1 MKKVVKLTII
11 CVSFFLIQ
19 NVFAADNLKWL
30 SNSIID
36 ICNAPE
42 FSYKQRID
50 IAAERY
56 MQLITDAKKSG
67 DEGDTE
73 LLVKAYEAFAELFN
87 SYDALAQR
95 DAWNRKFL
103 AKLNVKSPLDFNI
116 YLYMA
121 GSYMES
127 SEEDVYK
134 AVTSFKYQGDATLG
148 LKFLSDIP
156 TPVAKLDKYDQA
168 RYYAMQGTLLVFGGK
183 HDDAVKAFAKASEL
197 VKAEFG
203 NTSPE
208 HLYFRMFEELPYSAK
223 GDFKKA
229 LSVASKTEDDLRKT
243 KLNLSYIGKTIRGTD
258 FVEYSSLLNRMAS
271 YSRMLGD
278 SKKELKYNEQA
289 LEAAYDNFGSDN
301 RMLKPYQALSLPVS
315 GPQVFLDRTVFD
327 IKEQVANSY
336 YLIGKKKESLEMY
349 KELISD
355 YKRDANSASG
365 YSTLNIAKVKAMMEP
380 LTIIAPLCASRFPE
394 DKEIQ
399 ELAYDCTL
407 QYKNFSLYAENLVQ
421 KMVQLDKSK
430 DVKDIYARILNIK
443 KKIVKNPEDEIDYRD
458 ELNQLNDQL
467 LVELDFSTYGNL
479 MNISWKDVQ
488 SALTKESA
496 AIEFLEYTKTD
507 GKKAYLA
514 SILKNTG
521 VPYTIKIC
529 DDDFIASIKDAY
541 KSPEAYEA
549 IWGSILAELKGVK
562 KIYFSPTGRFH
573 YIGIEYLQDKSGK
586 ILNQKVDMF
595 RMSSTR
601 ELANVASKKNEN
613 NTVIYGGILYNAN
626 GKKENEGTTR
636 GGLNYLPQ
644 TLEEVKNISKTL
656 NNYSKIQQYTEKTAT
671 EESFKQLSGKDIN
684 ILHIA
689 THGFYWTERNAKH
702 MKMPFLVKGKNRTA
716 EDKAMSRSGLFMAGA
731 NSVLTGQKVGT
742 DKEDGVL
749 TSSEIAQLDLRNVD
763 LIVLSACQTA
773 LGETNS
779 DGVFGLQRGFKKAG
793 AHTLVMSLWKVDD
806 EATQILMTD
815 FYKNIASGQK
825 MHDAFVSAQK
835 HLKETQNGKF
845 SDPYYWA
852 AFVMLDAV

>member
-1 MKKVVKLTII
+1 MKKTIKFI
-11 CVSFFLIQ
+11 CISFFLVQ
-19 NVFAADNLKWL
+19 STFAADNLKWL

-42 FSYKQRID
+42 FSYKQRIE
-50 IAAERY
+50 IGAERFGL
-56 MQLITDAKKSG
+56 LIEDAKKSG

-73 LLVKAYEAFAELFN
+73 LLAKAYEAFAGVFN
-87 SYDALAQR
+87 SFDALAQR
-95 DAWNRKFL
+95 DVWNRKFL
-103 AKLNVKSPLDFNI
+103 AKLNVKTPLDFNI

-121 GSYMES
+121 ASYMES

-134 AVTSFKYQGDATLG
+134 AVTSFKYQGDASFG
-148 LKFLSDIP
+148 LKFLQDIP
-156 TPVAKLDKYDQA
+156 TPAAKLDKYDQA
-168 RYYAMQGTLLVFGGK
+168 RYYAMLGTLQVFGGK
-183 HDDAVKAFAKASEL
+183 HDEAIKSFSKASEL

-203 NTSPE
+203 STSPE
-208 HLYFRMFEELPYSAK
+208 YLYFKMFEEIPYSAK

-229 LSVASKTEDDLRKT
+229 LAVASKTEETMRNT
-243 KLNLSYIGKTIRGTD
+243 KQTLSYIGKTIRGTD
-258 FVEYSSLLNRMAS
+258 FVEFSSLLNRMAA
-271 YSRMLGD
+271 YSKMLGD

-301 RMLKPYQALSLPVS
+301 RMLKPYQALSLPPS

-336 YLIGKKKESLEMY
+336 YLVRKKKESLEMY

-355 YKRDANSASG
+355 YKRSANSASG
-365 YSTLNIAKVKAMMEP
+365 YSTLDIAKVKAMMEP

-430 DVKDIYARILNIK
+430 DVKDIYAKIQNIK
-443 KKIVKNPEDEIDYRD
+443 KKIIKNPEDEIDYRD

-479 MNISWKDVQ
+479 MNVSWRDVQ
-488 SALTKESA
+488 SALTKTSA
-496 AIEFLEYTKTD
+496 AIEFLEYIKAD
-507 GKKAYLA
+507 GHKAYLA

-529 DDDFIASIKDAY
+529 DDDLIAGIKDAY

-549 IWGSILAELKGVK
+549 IWGSILAELKGIK
-562 KIYFSPTGRFH
+562 KIYFSPTGRF
-573 YIGIEYLQDKSGK
+573 YDIGIEYLQDKQGK
-586 ILNQKVDMF
+586 ILNQKLDMY
-595 RMSSTR
+595 RLSSTR
-601 ELANVASKKNEN
+601 ELAEARKSAIDNHS
-613 NTVIYGGILYNAN
+613 VIYGGIIYNTN
-626 GKKENEGTTR
+626 GDKSNTSNSR

-644 TLEEVKNISKTL
+644 TLEEAKNVEKTL
-656 NNYSKIQQYTEKTAT
+656 RTSSKVKTFTDKAAT
-671 EESFKQLSGKDIN
+671 EESFKLLSGTPIGV
-684 ILHIA
+684 LHVA
-689 THGFYWTERNAKH
+689 THGFYWTERNAKR

-716 EDKAMSRSGLFMAGA
+716 EDKAMSRSGLFLA
-731 NSVLTGQKVGT
+731 NANNVLTGGNIEKN
-742 DKEDGVL
+742 KEDGVL
-749 TSSEIAQLDLRNVD
+749 TSSEIAQLNLQNVD
-763 LIVLSACQTA
+763 LVVLSACQTA
-773 LGETNS
+773 LGESNS

-806 EATQILMTD
+806 EATQILMSD
-815 FYKNIASGQK
+815 FYKKIASGKQ
-825 MHDAFVSAQK
+825 MHEAFVSAQK
-835 HLKETQNGKF
+835 HLREVQNGKF

-852 AFVMLDAV
+852 AFVMLDAII

>member
-1 MKKVVKLTII
+1 MKKSSILFATLLLA
-11 CVSFFLIQ
+11 STL
-19 NVFAADNLKWL
+19 FAADNLKWL

-73 LLVKAYEAFAELFN
+73 LLAKAYEAFADLFN

-103 AKLNVKSPLDFNI
+103 AKLNVKNPLDFNI

-183 HDDAVKAFAKASEL
+183 HDDAIKAFAKASEL

-203 NTSPE
+203 GTSPE
-208 HLYFRMFEELPYSAK
+208 FLYFRMFEELPYSAK

-243 KLNLSYIGKTIRGTD
+243 KLNLTYIGKTILGTD

-271 YSRMLGD
+271 YSRLLGD

-289 LEAAYDNFGSDN
+289 LESAYDNFGSDN
-301 RMLKPYQALSLPVS
+301 RMLRPYQALSLPPS
-315 GPQVFLDRTVFD
+315 GPQVFLERTVFD

-336 YLIGKKKESLEMY
+336 YLVGKKKESLEMY

-355 YKRDANSASG
+355 YKRSANSASG
-365 YSTLNIAKVKAMMEP
+365 YSSLNIAMVKAMMEP
-380 LTIIAPLCASRFPE
+380 LTVIAPLCASRFPE

-399 ELAYDCTL
+399 QLAYDCTL

-421 KMVQLDKSK
+421 KMVQLDKNK
-430 DVKDIYARILNIK
+430 DVKDIYAKILKIK
-443 KKIVKNPEDEIDYRD
+443 KKITQNPEEELDYRD
-458 ELNQLNDQL
+458 ELNQLNSQL

-479 MNISWKDVQ
+479 MNVSWKDVQ
-488 SALTKESA
+488 SALTKTSA
-496 AIEFLEYTKTD
+496 AIEFLEYTKDD

-514 SILKNTG
+514 SILKDTG
-521 VPYTIKIC
+521 TPYIIRIC
-529 DDDFIASIKDAY
+529 DDDLIAGIKDAY
-541 KSPEAYEA
+541 KSSEAYEA
-549 IWGSILAELKGVK
+549 IWGPVLAELKGIK
-562 KIYFSPTGRFH
+562 KIYFSPTGRF
-573 YIGIEYLQDKSGK
+573 YDIGIEYLQDKQGN
-586 ILNQKVDMF
+586 ILNQKLDMY
-595 RMSSTR
+595 RLSSTR
-601 ELANVASKKNEN
+601 ELAEARKATIDKHS
-613 NTVIYGGILYNAN
+613 VIYGGIIYNPN
-626 GKKENEGTTR
+626 GDKSNSSNSR

-644 TLEEVKNISKTL
+644 TLQEAKNVEKTL
-656 NNYSKIQQYTEKTAT
+656 KTSSKVQTFTDKTAT
-671 EESFKQLSGKDIN
+671 EESFKLLSGAPIGV
-684 ILHIA
+684 LHIA
-689 THGFYWTERNAKH
+689 THGFYWTERNAKR

-716 EDKAMSRSGLFMAGA
+716 EDKAMSRSGLFFA
-731 NSVLTGQKVGT
+731 NANNVLTGGNVEKSQ
-742 DKEDGVL
+742 EDGVL
-749 TSSEIAQLDLRNVD
+749 TSSEIAQLNLQDVD
-763 LIVLSACQTA
+763 LVVLSACQTA

-806 EATQILMTD
+806 EATQILMSD
-815 FYKNIASGQK
+815 FYKQIASGK
-825 MHDAFVSAQK
+825 KLHEAFVSAQK
-835 HLKETQNGKF
+835 HLRESQNGKF

>member
-1 MKKVVKLTII
+1 MTFMKKSSILFATLLLA
-11 CVSFFLIQ
+11 SSL
-19 NVFAADNLKWL
+19 FAADNLKWL

-116 YLYMA
+116 YLYMV

-183 HDDAVKAFAKASEL
+183 YDDAVKAFAKASEL
-197 VKAEFG
+197 VKVEFG

-229 LSVASKTEDDLRKT
+229 LSVASKTEEDLRKT

-430 DVKDIYARILNIK
+430 DVKDIYAKIQNIK
-443 KKIVKNPEDEIDYRD
+443 KKITKNPEEEIDYRD

-479 MNISWKDVQ
+479 MNVSWKDVQ
-488 SALTKESA
+488 SALTKTSA
-496 AIEFLEYTKTD
+496 AIEFLEYIKPD

-529 DDDFIASIKDAY
+529 DDDFIANIKDAY

-549 IWGSILAELKGVK
+549 IWGPVLAELKGVK
-562 KIYFSPTGRFH
+562 KIYFSPTGRF
-573 YIGIEYLQDKSGK
+573 YDIGIEYLQNKQGG
-586 ILNQKVDMF
+586 ILNQKLDMY
-595 RMSSTR
+595 RLSSTR
-601 ELANVASKKNEN
+601 ELAEARKAAIDNHS
-613 NTVIYGGILYNAN
+613 VIYGGIIYNPSGDKSNASN
-626 GKKENEGTTR
+626 SR

-644 TLEEVKNISKTL
+644 TLQEAKNVEKTL
-656 NNYSKIQQYTEKTAT
+656 KTSSKVKTFTDKAAT
-671 EESFKQLSGKDIN
+671 EESFKLLSGSPIGV
-684 ILHIA
+684 LHVA
-689 THGFYWTERNAKH
+689 THGFYWTERNAKR

-716 EDKAMSRSGLFMAGA
+716 EDKAMSRSGLFFA
-731 NSVLTGQKVGT
+731 NANNVLTGGSIEKN
-742 DKEDGVL
+742 KEDGVL
-749 TSSEIAQLDLRNVD
+749 TSSEIAQLNLQDVD
-763 LIVLSACQTA
+763 LVVLSACQTA

-793 AHTLVMSLWKVDD
+793 ARTLVMSLWKVDD
-806 EATQILMTD
+806 EATQILMSD
-815 FYKNIASGQK
+815 FYKQIASGK
-825 MHDAFVSAQK
+825 KLHEAFVSAQK
-835 HLKETQNGKF
+835 HLRESQNGKF

>member
-1 MKKVVKLTII
+1 MSKVVKAYIACI
-11 CVSFFLIQ
+11 SFFLIQ
-19 NVFAADNLKWL
+19 NTFAADNLKWL

-42 FSYKQRID
+42 FSYKQRIE
-50 IAAERY
+50 IGAERY
-56 MQLITDAKKSG
+56 DQLITDAKKAG

-73 LLVKAYEAFAELFN
+73 LLAKAYEAFAGLFN
-87 SYDALAQR
+87 SYDALVQR

-103 AKLNVKSPLDFNI
+103 AKLNVKNPLDFNI
-116 YLYMA
+116 YLYMTA
-121 GSYMES
+121 SYMES

-148 LKFLSDIP
+148 IKFLQDIS

-168 RYYAMQGTLLVFGGK
+168 RYYAMQGTLQVFGGK
-183 HDDAVKAFAKASEL
+183 YDDAIKVFTKASEL

-208 HLYFRMFEELPYSAK
+208 YLYFRMFEELPYSAK

-229 LSVASKTEDDLRKT
+229 LSVASKTEEMMRNT
-243 KLNLSYIGKTIRGTD
+243 KQTLSYIGKTIRGSD
-258 FVEYSSLLNRMAS
+258 FVEYASLLNRMAA
-271 YSRMLGD
+271 YSKRLGD
-278 SKKELKYNEQA
+278 SKNELEYNEQA

-301 RMLKPYQALSLPVS
+301 RMLKPYQALSLPPS
-315 GPQVFLDRTVFD
+315 GPQVFLDRNVFD

-336 YLIGKKKESLEMY
+336 YLAGKKKESLEMY

-355 YKRDANSASG
+355 YKRSANSASG
-365 YSTLNIAKVKAMMEP
+365 YSTLDIAKVKAMMEP

-430 DVKDIYARILNIK
+430 DVKDIYAKIQNIK
-443 KKIVKNPEDEIDYRD
+443 KKITKNPEEEIDYRD

-479 MNISWKDVQ
+479 MNVSWKDVQ

-514 SILKNTG
+514 SILKNAG

-529 DDDFIASIKDAY
+529 DDDFIANIKDAY

-549 IWGSILAELKGVK
+549 IWGPVLAELKGVK
-562 KIYFSPTGRFH
+562 KIYFSPTGRF
-573 YIGIEYLQDKSGK
+573 YDIGIEYLQDKSGK
-586 ILNQKVDMF
+586 ILNQKIDTY
-595 RMSSTR
+595 RTSSTR
-601 ELANVASKKNEN
+601 ELANAAQKKSES
-613 NTVIYGGILYNAN
+613 NTVIYGGIIYNAD

-656 NNYSKIQQYTEKTAT
+656 NKYSKIQQYTEKNAT
-671 EESFKQLSGKDIN
+671 EESFKLLSGKDIN

-689 THGFYWTERNAKH
+689 THGFYWTERNAKR

-731 NSVLTGQKVGT
+731 NGVLTGQKNGSG
-742 DKEDGVL
+742 KEDGVL
-749 TSSEIAQLDLRNVD
+749 TSSEIAQLDLHNVD

>member
-1 MKKVVKLTII
+1 MRKPTILFATLLLA
-11 CVSFFLIQ
+11 SSL
-19 NVFAADNLKWL
+19 FAADNLKWL

-116 YLYMA
+116 YLYMV

-183 HDDAVKAFAKASEL
+183 YDDAVKAFAKASEL
-197 VKAEFG
+197 VKVEFG

-229 LSVASKTEDDLRKT
+229 LSVASKTEEDLRKT

-430 DVKDIYARILNIK
+430 DVKDIYAKIQNIK
-443 KKIVKNPEDEIDYRD
+443 KKITKNPEEEIDYRD

-479 MNISWKDVQ
+479 MNVSWKDVQ
-488 SALTKESA
+488 SALTKTSA
-496 AIEFLEYTKTD
+496 AIEFLEYIKPD

-529 DDDFIASIKDAY
+529 DDDFIANIKDAY

-549 IWGSILAELKGVK
+549 IWGPVLAELKGVK
-562 KIYFSPTGRFH
+562 KIYFSPTGRF
-573 YIGIEYLQDKSGK
+573 YDIGIEYLQDKQGG
-586 ILNQKVDMF
+586 ILNQKLDMY
-595 RMSSTR
+595 RLSSTR
-601 ELANVASKKNEN
+601 ELAEARKAAIDKHS
-613 NTVIYGGILYNAN
+613 VIYGGIIYNPN
-626 GKKENEGTTR
+626 GDKSNASNSR

-644 TLEEVKNISKTL
+644 TLEEAKNVEKTL
-656 NNYSKIQQYTEKTAT
+656 KTSSKVKTFTDKAAT
-671 EESFKQLSGKDIN
+671 EESFKLLSGSPIGV
-684 ILHIA
+684 LHVA
-689 THGFYWTERNAKH
+689 THGFYWTERNAKR

-716 EDKAMSRSGLFMAGA
+716 EDKAMSRSGLFFA
-731 NSVLTGQKVGT
+731 NANNVLTGGSIEKN
-742 DKEDGVL
+742 KEDGVL
-749 TSSEIAQLDLRNVD
+749 TSSEIAQLNLQDVD
-763 LIVLSACQTA
+763 LVVLSACQTA

-793 AHTLVMSLWKVDD
+793 ARTLVMSLWKVDD
-806 EATQILMTD
+806 EATQILMSD
-815 FYKNIASGQK
+815 FYKQIASGK
-825 MHDAFVSAQK
+825 PLHEAFVSAQK
-835 HLKETQNGKF
+835 HLRESQNGKF

>member
-1 MKKVVKLTII
+1 MSLKKTKVLFVTLLLAST
-11 CVSFFLIQ
+11 L
-19 NVFAADNLKWL
+19 FAADNLKWL

-73 LLVKAYEAFAELFN
+73 LLAKAYEAFADLFN
-87 SYDALAQR
+87 SYDALVQR
-95 DAWNRKFL
+95 DTWNRKFL
-103 AKLNVKSPLDFNI
+103 AKLNVKNPLDFNI

-127 SEEDVYK
+127 SDEDVYK

-168 RYYAMQGTLLVFGGK
+168 RYFAMQGTLLVFGGK
-183 HDDAVKAFAKASEL
+183 HDDAIKAFAKASEL
-197 VKAEFG
+197 VKTEFG
-203 NTSPE
+203 ESSPE
-208 HLYFRMFEELPYSAK
+208 YLYFRMFEELPYSAK

-229 LSVASKTEDDLRKT
+229 LSVASKTEEDLRKT
-243 KLNLSYIGKTIRGTD
+243 KLNLSYIGKTIQGTD
-258 FVEYSSLLNRMAS
+258 FIEYSSLLNRMAA
-271 YSRMLGD
+271 YSKKLGD
-278 SKKELKYNEQA
+278 SKKELNYNEQA
-289 LEAAYDNFGSDN
+289 LESAYDNFGSDN
-301 RMLKPYQALSLPVS
+301 HLLRPYQALSLPLS

-349 KELISD
+349 KELIGD

-394 DKEIQ
+394 DADIQ
-399 ELAYDCTL
+399 KLAYDGTL

-430 DVKDIYARILNIK
+430 DVKNIYAKIQNIK
-443 KKIVKNPEDEIDYRD
+443 KKIVKNPEDELDYRD
-458 ELNQLNDQL
+458 ELNQLNSQL
-467 LVELDFSTYGNL
+467 LVELDFSTYGSL
-479 MNISWKDVQ
+479 MNVSWKDVQ

-496 AIEFLEYTKTD
+496 AIEFLEYTKDD

-514 SILKNTG
+514 SILRNQG
-521 VPYTIKIC
+521 APRTIKIC
-529 DDDFIASIKDAY
+529 DEDFIANAKDAY
-541 KSPEAYEA
+541 KSAEVYDA
-549 IWGSILAELKGVK
+549 IWGPILAELKDVK
-562 KIYFSPTGRFH
+562 KIYFSPAGRFH
-573 YIGIEYLQDKSGK
+573 DIGIEYLQDKSGN
-586 ILNQKVDMF
+586 ILNQRIDMF

-601 ELANVASKKNEN
+601 ELAKVSKKTGEH

-626 GKKENEGTTR
+626 GKKENSGKTR

-644 TLEEVKNISKTL
+644 TLEEAKNISKTL
-656 NNYSKIQQYTEKTAT
+656 NGYSKIQEYTEKTAT
-671 EESFKQLSGKDIN
+671 EESFKLLSGNDIN

-716 EDKAMSRSGLFMAGA
+716 EDKAMSRSGLFMASA
-731 NSVLTGQKVGT
+731 NEVLTGQKVDA
-742 DKEDGVL
+742 DKDDGVL
-749 TSSEIAQLDLRNVD
+749 TSSEIAQLDLHNVD

-773 LGETNS
+773 LGEANS

-806 EATQILMTD
+806 EATQILMSQ
-815 FYKNIASGQK
+815 FYKNIAAGK
-825 MHDAFVSAQK
+825 NFHTAFAMAQQN
-835 HLKETQNGKF
+835 LRQTQNGKF

>member
-1 MKKVVKLTII
+1 MNKSSILFIILLLTNT
-11 CVSFFLIQ
+11 L
-19 NVFAADNLKWL
+19 FAANNLKWL

-36 ICNAPE
+36 ICNSPE

-50 IAAERY
+50 MAAERY
-56 MQLITDAKKSG
+56 MLLISDAQKSG

-73 LLVKAYEAFAELFN
+73 LLAKAYEAFANLFN

-95 DAWNRKFL
+95 DAWNRMFL
-103 AKLNVKSPLDFNI
+103 AKLNVKNPLDFNI

-134 AVTSFKYQGDATLG
+134 AVTSFKYQGDATFG

-156 TPVAKLDKYDQA
+156 IPVAKLDKYDQA
-168 RYYAMQGTLLVFGGK
+168 RYYAMQGTLLVFGGM
-183 HDDAVKAFAKASEL
+183 HDDAVKAFSKSLEL
-197 VKAEFG
+197 AKAEFG
-203 NTSPE
+203 GTSPE
-208 HLYFRMFEELPYSAK
+208 YLYFRMFEELPYSSK

-229 LSVASKTEDDLRKT
+229 FSVASKTEDELRKT

-271 YSRMLGD
+271 YCRMLGD

-289 LEAAYDNFGSDN
+289 LESAYDNFGSDN
-301 RMLKPYQALSLPVS
+301 HMLKPYQALSLPPS
-315 GPQVFLDRTVFD
+315 GPQVYLDRTVFD

-355 YKRDANSASG
+355 YKRAANSASG

-380 LTIIAPLCASRFPE
+380 LTIIAPLCAYRFPE
-394 DKEIQ
+394 DTDIQ

-421 KMVQLDKSK
+421 KMVQLDRSK
-430 DVKDIYARILNIK
+430 DVKDIYAKILDIK
-443 KKIVKNPEDEIDYRD
+443 KKIVKNPEEEIDYRD

-479 MNISWKDVQ
+479 MNVSWKDVQ
-488 SALTKESA
+488 SALTKGSV
-496 AIEFLEYTKTD
+496 AIEFQEYTKDD

-514 SILKNTG
+514 SIIKEQG
-521 VPYTIKIC
+521 SPYTINIC
-529 DDDFIASIKDAY
+529 DDELIAGIKDVY
-541 KSPEAYEA
+541 KSPEAYES
-549 IWGSILAELKGVK
+549 IWGPILAELKDVK
-562 KIYFSPTGRFH
+562 KIYFSSTGRF
-573 YIGIEYLQDKSGK
+573 YDIGIEYLQDKSGK
-586 ILNQKVDMF
+586 ILNQKIDMF

-601 ELANVASKKNEN
+601 ELAKASSKKSEN
-613 NTVIYGGILYNAN
+613 NTVIYGGILYNSD
-626 GKKENEGTTR
+626 GKKENEGATR

-656 NNYSKIQQYTEKTAT
+656 NKYSKIQQYTEKTAT
-671 EESFKQLSGKDIN
+671 EESFKLLSGKDID

-731 NSVLTGQKVGT
+731 NSVLTGQVVPAGR
-742 DKEDGVL
+742 EDGVL
-749 TSSEIAQLDLRNVD
+749 TSSEIAQLDLHNVD

-793 AHTLVMSLWKVDD
+793 AHILVMSLWKVDD

-815 FYKNIASGQK
+815 FYKKIASGQK

-835 HLKETQNGKF
+835 HLKESQNGKF